1 MAHITYKKPAGA
13 NPPPPH
19 ASPQKEQT
27 DHGAP
32 TRPFDEA
39 AATLISALFLALANS
54 RAGDCG
60 FEVAFSRA
68 LTSPAEAKTVTD
80 GRAHYA
86 PSAAQRVVARAQ
98 RAGLVEG
105 DVLARLGAK

>member
-1 MAHITYKKPAGA
+1 MAHITYKKSAGS
-13 NPPPPH
+13 NPTPPH
-19 ASPQKEQT
+19 ASPEQA

-32 TRPFDEA
+32 TRPLDEA
-39 AATLISALFLALANS
+39 TATFVAACFLALAT
-54 RAGDCG
+54 GDCG

-68 LTSPAEAKTVTD
+68 LTSTGATKTITD
-80 GRAHYA
+80 GREHYA

-105 DVLARLGAK
+105 DVLARLGAAK